1 MLDLVKRYS
10 EFENH
15 SGSSPGY
22 RDGTAEDGDIVV
34 RGYQDKLA
42 LLGLPIHARFSQVQR
57 VP

>member
-22 RDGTAEDGDIVV
+22 INGIAEDGDIVV

-42 LLGLPIHARFSQVQR
+42 LPDLPIHDRFSQVQR